1 MQCEVRYVL
10 DVCRLG
16 SMDTSCGSRMDDLDV
31 QVLRLR
37 RLHVDLHCWRQYS
50 SESFAL
56 LPQKSM
62 VLSLTCG
69 CLCSMCPGQV
79 CDCRSLRVVKRSGRR
94 SKGVA
99 TTWKQVSTVLKQ
111 PHRRQRKCCST
122 EIGLD
127 YPKERVA
134 PFRTKAFAERGFGRN
149 RVSGA
154 LKKLQWTDRFV
165 A

>member
-37 RLHVDLHCWRQYS
+37 RLHVGLHCWRQYS

-62 VLSLTCG
+62 VLNLT
-69 CLCSMCPGQV
+69 
-79 CDCRSLRVVKRSGRR
+79 
-94 SKGVA
+94 
-99 TTWKQVSTVLKQ
+99 
-111 PHRRQRKCCST
+111 
-122 EIGLD
+122 
-127 YPKERVA
+127 
-134 PFRTKAFAERGFGRN
+134 
-149 RVSGA
+149 
-154 LKKLQWTDRFV
+154 
-165 A
+165 